1 MFVGSSWVD
10 CVFKEKDKSPI
21 KLYNKFGPQELFKE
35 RCFFVLSQ
43 AWDKE
48 KIPSPYEESNLRP
61 SDLCSDALPLSHKD
75 SSVSRVSYEVLMTC
89 ILHTA
94 RISNVNSIMFFD
106 RKVEMVSF
114 ELGEEL
120 RKMFF
125 RLVTSVGQEKILS
138 PHEES
143 NLRPSDLHSDA
154 LPLSVAEQR
163 STNPKV

>member
-1 MFVGSSWVD
+1 MFLRR
-10 CVFKEKDKSPI
+10 KIKSPI

-89 ILHTA
+89 ILRTA
-94 RISNVNSIMFFD
+94 RISNVNSVMFFD

-114 ELGEEL
+114 ELSEEL

-125 RLVTSVGQEKILS
+125 RLVTSVGQRKNSES
-138 PHEES
+138 P
-143 NLRPSDLHSDA
+143 
-154 LPLSVAEQR
+154 
-163 STNPKV
+163 